1 MEKRLKDS
9 IGIEQFLQDNKPLSP
24 QAMASIRS
32 LIVNPHTSDL
42 TLSSVLETLTRSL
55 QIGGDSLYLHHTL
68 KLLTDLASHHPNLS
82 APILDLLRSNS
93 LLSSE
98 SSGLA
103 TEFVSAMASISSS
116 VIEVEEASFVSLCFG
131 PSVSARMW
139 LLRNAEM
146 FGVRRSV
153 LLAVLLG
160 FTRDPYPYVRKAALD
175 GLVNLC
181 ENGDFEDRDVIEGC
195 CCRAV
200 ELLQDT
206 EDCVRSAA
214 VRAVRVWG
222 KMLVAYIEESNKIDC
237 SDAIFIQIC
246 SMVRD
251 MNVDVRLQAFD
262 ALGKIGPVCEDIL
275 LQTLSKKVLG
285 ITKEKKSSRYCPME
299 WLEIP
304 ASNAAGIIVHGLED
318 EFYEVRMSACY
329 SLRTLTVFSAKF
341 AGEALNLLMDML
353 NDDSRSV
360 RLQALETMHQMATC
374 DHLKV
379 EETHMHTFVGTL
391 FDNNAFIRSAARKI
405 LKIVKLR
412 KLKLFKQCIDS
423 LLANLESYPQ
433 DEVDIFSVLF
443 YTGRNHGNFTVHIIM
458 EVSKEIEP
466 VFRGKLSLDSPR
478 VAAFLVLAISA
489 PLSQEKMANCIP
501 PSIFSY
507 AATLLGRISHA
518 LSDVMNKDT
527 LLVYLSKCSQS
538 SDFSL
543 TDFEREGLSLPAL
556 VSDAP
561 PRTCLETSSSVKMP
575 LLDIGNKASEVL
587 SQKLPAL
594 REWPT
599 SHVVCQQREL
609 DELRK
614 FVNIIFGKVND
625 LWLLV
630 QSGFTTEALKTL
642 RTCREEV
649 ATFPKESPGSA
660 GMLAFTE
667 QYIRVVKLLTEVW
680 QHLVPTR
687 KIRSY
692 GMGNLEITLEKLD
705 RRLRDMRSRFIGLS
719 IEEELQILDLTVVAC
734 LLRFSKV
741 EFCCYHNTLKRLSS
755 TISRV
760 EFLYKKGSLDP
771 SNFLTEVKKSL
782 HEIGTY
788 IGGGP
793 CKSFVIRRLLNS
805 FSLKQFS
812 LCGSPRYANAGLE
825 VPGNDS
831 ENPLPFVSGL
841 PACIP
846 LEITFHNILNE
857 NRLWLRITLSEEST
871 QFVFLDLNLTEGGND
886 VRKFT
891 FMASCY
897 LTPNVASFTLRV
909 CIGMECLFEDIHL
922 AKGSRGPKRELTY
935 ISPEK
940 EVYLSMRL
948 KTE

>member
-1 MEKRLKDS
+1 MEQRLKDS
-9 IGIEQFLQDNKPLSP
+9 IGIEQFPQGNKPLSP

-32 LIVNPHTSDL
+32 LIVNPHTSDP

-55 QIGGDSLYLHHTL
+55 QIGGDLLYLHHTL

-82 APILDLLRSNS
+82 ASILDLLRSSS
-93 LLSSE
+93 LLSSR
-98 SSGLA
+98 SPGLA

-116 VIEVEEASFVSLCFG
+116 VIEVDEASFVSLCFG

-153 LLAVLLG
+153 LLALLLG

-181 ENGDFEDRDVIEGC
+181 ESGDFEDRDVIEGC

-222 KMLVAYIEESNKIDC
+222 KMLVAYIEESNKIDY

-251 MNVDVRLQAFD
+251 MNVEVRLQAFD
-262 ALGKIGPVCEDIL
+262 ALGKIGPVSEGIL

-285 ITKEKKSSRYCPME
+285 ITKEKKSSSYCPME

-379 EETHMHTFVGTL
+379 EETHMHTFLGTL
-391 FDNNAFIRSAARKI
+391 FDNNAFIRSVARKI
-405 LKIVKLR
+405 LKIVKLP

-423 LLANLESYPQ
+423 LLENLETYPQ

-443 YTGRNHGNFTVHIIM
+443 YTGQNHGNFTVQIIM
-458 EVSKEIEP
+458 EVSEEIEP
-466 VFRGKLSLDSPR
+466 VFGGKLSLDSPR

-489 PLSQEKMANCIP
+489 PLSQEKIANCIP

-556 VSDAP
+556 
-561 PRTCLETSSSVKMP
+561 K
-575 LLDIGNKASEVL
+575 LLT
-587 SQKLPAL
+587 L
-594 REWPT
+594 REWST
-599 SHVVCQQREL
+599 SHAVCQQREL
-609 DELRK
+609 DELK
-614 FVNIIFGKVND
+614 EFVNIIFGKVND

-642 RTCREEV
+642 RACREEV

-660 GMLAFTE
+660 GVLAFTQ
-667 QYIRVVKLLTEVW
+667 QYIGVMKLLTEVW

-687 KIRSY
+687 KIKSY
-692 GMGNLEITLEKLD
+692 GMGNLEIILEKLD

-734 LLRFSKV
+734 LLRLSKA
-741 EFCCYHNTLKRLSS
+741 EFCCYHGTLKRLSS
-755 TISRV
+755 TISHV

-771 SNFLTEVKKSL
+771 YNFLTEVKKSL

-793 CKSFVIRRLLNS
+793 CKPFVIRRLLNS
-805 FSLKQFS
+805 FSPKQFS
-812 LCGSPRYANAGLE
+812 LCGSPRYANTELE
-825 VPGNDS
+825 VSGNDS
-831 ENPLPFVSGL
+831 ENPLPFISGL

-846 LEITFHNILNE
+846 LEITLHNILNE
-857 NRLWLRITLSEEST
+857 NRLWLRITLSEELT
-871 QFVFLDLNLTEGGND
+871 QFVFLDLNLTGGGND

-891 FMASCY
+891 FMAPCY

-909 CIGMECLFEDIHL
+909 CIGMECLFDDIHL
-922 AKGSRGPKRELTY
+922 AKGSGGPKHELTY